1 MNLKDK
7 DSYELENKKAHF
19 KILRDKYTHIM
30 SDRVID
36 LINNIKELQNMG
48 VNVFRIELLDEKPE
62 EIEKI
67 IANIKKA
74 LN

>member
-1 MNLKDK
+1 
-7 DSYELENKKAHF
+7 
-19 KILRDKYTHIM
+19 M

-36 LINNIKELQNMG
+36 LINNINELQNMG